1 MKQNEKFITRLV
13 RKAKKE
19 LDSNN
24 RTEALELMKK
34 AVSIDDN
41 NGLVIQAI
49 QSINQKETAMTM
61 SWELYEEPFFD
72 EPDEQPQAPVEEIER
87 KISMTKG
94 DQLAKLFEASDKA
107 FGEGHQAK
115 AIAYLK
121 KAKKLEPDNF
131 EVEKRLDSLKI
142 KMKATNLIS
151 LSRRDLK
158 AGNLPEAVRFAHQA
172 FEMMPGVNGLRELLE
187 DLEKVDSNASS
198 ASEST
203 NENITRAVS
212 DKPYIAIIRALVQ
225 DNSLEDAAYVA
236 LKSYE
241 DNKDDELLLQF
252 IKNFKKLGL
261 IEV

>member
-1 MKQNEKFITRLV
+1 MLPV
-13 RKAKKE
+13 RSVKRRRAAFQP
-19 LDSNN
+19 
-24 RTEALELMKK
+24 REA
-34 AVSIDDN
+34 
-41 NGLVIQAI
+41 
-49 QSINQKETAMTM
+49 
-61 SWELYEEPFFD
+61 
-72 EPDEQPQAPVEEIER
+72 
-87 KISMTKG
+87 
-94 DQLAKLFEASDKA
+94 
-107 FGEGHQAK
+107 
-115 AIAYLK
+115 
-121 KAKKLEPDNF
+121 
-131 EVEKRLDSLKI
+131 
-142 KMKATNLIS
+142 
-151 LSRRDLK
+151 DLK

-198 ASEST
+198 ASESTST